1 MSLVTLNRTIKAVQP
16 MLDGAG
22 LAVRLIPNQARG
34 VILGK
39 PPPGRSIAEPELSE
53 GGDEA
58 RF

>member
-1 MSLVTLNRTIKAVQP
+1 